1 MRVNQDENVIVAGKD
16 LVLILI
22 VADGLEDF
30 GCGVGG
36 RTSSPGAAGLGC
48 APAIAFDVHLEDRG
62 VMHEPVDCSE
72 RHCRVREDAVPLTEG
87 LVGGDEQG
95 SAFVSGADQFE
106 EDGGFRLIARD
117 VGEVV
122 EDEQM
127 VLVELGDGGVSAV
140 GTRR

>member
-87 LVGGDEQG
+87 LVGG
-95 SAFVSGADQFE
+95 ADQFE
-106 EDGGFRLIARD
+106 EDRGLCLVARD

-122 EDEQM
+122 ENEQM
-127 VLVELGDGGVSAV
+127 ILVELGDGGVSAD